1 MPALCV
7 GITFW
12 LEGAWSYLV
21 VGKFFPRIFVCI
33 KQWLER
39 EKTLF
44 NPNTCKDER
53 NPVDFTRYVAY
64 RNSTSVSMSM

>member
-21 VGKFFPRIFVCI
+21 VGKFFPRIFCVPDNS
-33 KQWLER
+33 LG
-39 EKTLF
+39 KTLF
-44 NPNTCKDER
+44 NLKYTQK
-53 NPVDFTRYVAY
+53 
-64 RNSTSVSMSM
+64 

>member
-33 KQWLER
+33 KQWLLK
-39 EKTLF
+39 EKKHCLTLIHAKMKETLLILLAMLLIGILLPF
-44 NPNTCKDER
+44 L
-53 NPVDFTRYVAY
+53 
-64 RNSTSVSMSM
+64 

>member
-39 EKTLF
+39 EKHCLTLIHAKMKETLLILLAMLLIGILLPF
-44 NPNTCKDER
+44 L
-53 NPVDFTRYVAY
+53 
-64 RNSTSVSMSM
+64 

>member
-21 VGKFFPRIFVCI
+21 VGKFSHAFLCI
-33 KQWLER
+33 LNNGLK
-39 EKTLF
+39 EKKHCLTLIHAKMKETLLILLAMLLIGILLPF
-44 NPNTCKDER
+44 L
-53 NPVDFTRYVAY
+53 
-64 RNSTSVSMSM
+64 